1 MRFSYAE
8 SMCDPSFYMPLAK
21 AAEEAGYTSVT
32 IPDSICYPEDSESKY
47 PYNGTGDRA
56 FLSDKPFIEP
66 FSLIPAL
73 GAVTSTIR
81 FTTFVVKLPIRSPVL
96 VAKSVSSV
104 AVLTNDRFGFGV
116 GLSPW
121 PEDFEITFTE
131 WKTRGKRMDE
141 MIAIIR
147 GLLRGEFFAYE
158 GQHYTLPSI
167 KICPAPKKPVPIL
180 IGGHA
185 EAALKRAAY
194 LGDGWMFAGGAPE
207 ELSRCLDRLAVLR
220 REAGREHEPFEIH
233 AGSMDAFKLDG
244 VKRLE
249 DQGITDVIVGFRN
262 AYDNAPDIQPLD
274 VKIGALRKYADKII
288 SKL

>member
-207 ELSRCLDRLAVLR
+207 ELSRCLERLAVLR
-220 REAGREHEPFEIH
+220 REAGRENEPFEIH

-244 VKRLE
+244 VKRLS

>member
-121 PEDFEITFTE
+121 PEDFEVTFTE

-158 GQHYTLPSI
+158 GQHYTLPASRF
-167 KICPAPKKPVPIL
+167 AP
-180 IGGHA
+180 
-185 EAALKRAAY
+185 RRR
-194 LGDGWMFAGGAPE
+194 
-207 ELSRCLDRLAVLR
+207 SRC
-220 REAGREHEPFEIH
+220 P
-233 AGSMDAFKLDG
+233 S
-244 VKRLE
+244 
-249 DQGITDVIVGFRN
+249 
-262 AYDNAPDIQPLD
+262 
-274 VKIGALRKYADKII
+274 
-288 SKL
+288 